1 MHGGPEE
8 ALVAKHFKRQSK
20 VEVLVVHEVERHWSD
35 TVRLTSM
42 HSLESGGERLDC
54 SNLELQGAWVGIFVY
69 PSSLSVCLGFFQWV
83 KLLEQ
88 LAATA
93 IESRNGN
100 KKMTNWKPFHQWE
113 EEITCVK
120 RPENT
125 PHFHDCGLAHC
136 SGACEILLNKYR
148 KSE

>member
-1 MHGGPEE
+1 
-8 ALVAKHFKRQSK
+8 
-20 VEVLVVHEVERHWSD
+20 
-35 TVRLTSM
+35 M

-69 PSSLSVCLGFFQWV
+69 PNSLSVCLGFFQWM

-100 KKMTNWKPFHQWE
+100 KKNDKLKALPSVGRRNH
-113 EEITCVK
+113 
-120 RPENT
+120 
-125 PHFHDCGLAHC
+125 L
-136 SGACEILLNKYR
+136 CEKT
-148 KSE
+148 